1 MQAYEGYL
9 DDGRFIP
16 LVAAN
21 IPNRRRAILTVL
33 DEPVKKT
40 RETAHAKAWREFF
53 EAVNASDEQLGPEF
67 DEALSQRVNFTREID
82 L

>member
-1 MQAYEGYL
+1 MQTYEGYL
-9 DDGRFIP
+9 DNGRFIP

-53 EAVNASDEQLGPEF
+53 EAINASDEEVPETF
-67 DEALSQRVNFTREID
+67 ERVNFTREID